1 MAFAA
6 ASAASLTER
15 PAWRALEAHYHEI
28 KDLQLR
34 DLFAG
39 LPQLSIRRLFGG
51 FGLYSQGW
59 VFAIIGLDQIWIKAD
74 TQTVPLFEQAGSR
87 PFSYAGKNRTVALPY
102 WSLPDQAIDDP
113 DEALKWARLG
123 LAASMRAPK
132 VPPKKRRTPKP

>member
-1 MAFAA
+1 MDQ
-6 ASAASLTER
+6 E
-15 PAWRALEAHYHEI
+15 H
-28 KDLQLR
+28 LR

-59 VFAIIGLDQIWIKAD
+59 VFAIIGFDQIWIKAD
-74 TQTVPLFEQAGSR
+74 AQTVPLFEQAGSKR
-87 PFSYAGKNRTVALPY
+87 FSYVGKNTIVALPY

-123 LAASMRAPK
+123 LAASMRAPI
-132 VPPKKRRTPKP
+132 KRRTPKP

>member
-1 MAFAA
+1 MDQ
-6 ASAASLTER
+6 E
-15 PAWRALEAHYHEI
+15 H
-28 KDLQLR
+28 LR

-39 LPQLSIRRLFGG
+39 LPQMSIRRLFGG

-59 VFAIIGLDQIWIKAD
+59 VFAIIGFDQIWIKAD
-74 TQTVPLFEQAGSR
+74 AQTVLLFEQAGSK
-87 PFSYAGKNRTVALPY
+87 PFTYMGDNKIVALPY

-132 VPPKKRRTPKP
+132 KRRTPKP